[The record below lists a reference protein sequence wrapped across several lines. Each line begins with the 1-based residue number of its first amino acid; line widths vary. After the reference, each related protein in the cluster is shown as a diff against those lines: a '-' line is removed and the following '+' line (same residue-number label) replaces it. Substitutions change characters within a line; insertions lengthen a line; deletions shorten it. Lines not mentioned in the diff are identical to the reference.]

1 MLTRLVMRLKEV
13 EGVLLL
19 FGMIQNFR
27 FLLLNMVTGG
37 LVCMVS
43 ICKVVL
49 SVLLLVFMP
58 LVFCQKNGTSRIT
71 CVSSDMPSLFR
82 G

>member
-1 MLTRLVMRLKEV
+1 
-13 EGVLLL
+13 
-19 FGMIQNFR
+19 MIQNFR
-27 FLLLNMVTGG
+27 FYLLNMVIGG

-49 SVLLLVFMP
+49 FVLLLVFIS
-58 LVFCQKNGTSRIT
+58 LVLCPKNRIFGTT
-71 CVSSDMPSLFR
+71 CVSLDMPFLFR